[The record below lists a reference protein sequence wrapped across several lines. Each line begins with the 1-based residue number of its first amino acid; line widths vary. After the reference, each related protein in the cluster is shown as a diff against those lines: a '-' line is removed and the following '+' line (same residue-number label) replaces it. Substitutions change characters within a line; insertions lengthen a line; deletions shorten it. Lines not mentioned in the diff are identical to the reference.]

1 MKLINEHRNS
11 FKEDTSAFFKEWV
24 YTTGEQF
31 PFSNI
36 GKLQESLIQRWGIWG
51 VAYLG
56 FRTAGP
62 ALIFG
67 GEWMS
72 EKISVEVMIIVENL
86 ELKSINFKWK

>member
-1 MKLINEHRNS
+1 MKLINENRDR
-11 FKEDTSAFFKEWV
+11 FRDDTKIFFEEWG

-36 GKLQESLIQRWGIWG
+36 GKLQESLIQRWGTWG

-56 FRTAGP
+56 FRTNGP

-86 ELKSINFKWK
+86 ELKSINFKWR